1 MDFDPCSVEKP
12 GLLPPEVIL
21 ALPSP
26 PLQTALALPDP
37 GLAPPEPDGYGY
49 DHGLPP
55 SPPTSASEGEEEDD
69 RGQFK
74 QKIGCPVDIDP
85 CSVEKPG
92 LLPPE
97 VILAQPRPPLQTAL
111 ALPDPG
117 LAPPE
122 PEGYDY
128 DHDLPPYFSSNFC
141 KRG

>member
-1 MDFDPCSVEKP
+1 MILWPIWDSAAALTNGKDPSE
-12 GLLPPEVIL
+12 PE
-21 ALPSP
+21 
-26 PLQTALALPDP
+26 
-37 GLAPPEPDGYGY
+37 GHCY

-117 LAPPE
+117 LAPLE
-122 PEGYDY
+122 PDGYGYD
-128 DHDLPPYFSSNFC
+128 HGLPPYFSSNFC